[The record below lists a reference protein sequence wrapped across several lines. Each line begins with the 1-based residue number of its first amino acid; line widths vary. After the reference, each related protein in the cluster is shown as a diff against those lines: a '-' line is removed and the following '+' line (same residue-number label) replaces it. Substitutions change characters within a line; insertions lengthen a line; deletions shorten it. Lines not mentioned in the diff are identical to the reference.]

1 MRYMA
6 ALPQNMAPQVDKH
19 PPSTRMPLQTT
30 NSLNEAS
37 SHSKAAITVTGSSH
51 VCAFPQPSGSALSKP
66 VRTRDHA
73 VLPLAS
79 ATSASGSATTS
90 ANGSR
95 EAKKWK
101 PEDFEI
107 GRPLGRGKFGKVYMA
122 REKEHEFVVALKKL
136 SKKELL
142 NARMEHQ
149 LVREVEIQSNLRHP
163 HILRLFD
170 YFYDETSVYLILEFA
185 PGGELFRELQKSQ
198 RFSEPRAAT
207 YILSLAEAL
216 IYCQSKNIIHRD
228 IKPENLLLGSN
239 GEVKIADFGWSVHAP
254 SSRRRTLCG
263 TLDYLPPEMVEGTSH
278 DRMVDIW
285 SLGVLA
291 YEFLYGIPPFESTS
305 TSQTYRR
312 IMQVDLKFPRNI
324 NVSSDAKDL
333 IQRLVVK
340 EPSARLALKDL
351 VVHPWIQKYAERK
364 PREQALATVAQ

>member
-1 MRYMA
+1 MA

-19 PPSTRMPLQTT
+19 PPSTRMPLQST
-30 NSLNEAS
+30 NSDSEALS
-37 SHSKAAITVTGSSH
+37 LLPVHRT
-51 VCAFPQPSGSALSKP
+51 SALFPNRRVPLFQSQWCVRTFRNRARRSRCTRLFKP
-66 VRTRDHA
+66 PFYAHYICLCACQRTRDHA
-73 VLPLAS
+73 ALPLAS
-79 ATSASGSATTS
+79 AASASGSATTS

-142 NARMEHQ
+142 KARMEHQ

-170 YFYDETSVYLILEFA
+170 YFYDE
-185 PGGELFRELQKSQ
+185 
-198 RFSEPRAAT
+198 
-207 YILSLAEAL
+207 
-216 IYCQSKNIIHRD
+216 
-228 IKPENLLLGSN
+228 

-254 SSRRRTLCG
+254 SSL
-263 TLDYLPPEMVEGTSH
+263 EGTSH

-291 YEFLYGIPPFESTS
+291 YEFLYGIPPFEST
-305 TSQTYRR
+305 TTAQTYRR

-364 PREQALATVAQ
+364 PREQALATVVQ